1 MAGVF
6 DIELQDGELGQDV
19 SDDDAI
25 EIEEVRYVFLAYL
38 NIKPEWFVVQ
48 VSVYWCFRG
57 NVNGSGVYVHMI
69 VS

>member
-25 EIEEVRYVFLAYL
+25 EIEEVRYVFLSNL
-38 NIKPEWFVVQ
+38 NIKPEWFVLQ
-48 VSVYWCFRG
+48 LSICWCFRG
-57 NVNGSGVYVHMI
+57 NVNGSGVYVHVI

>member
-38 NIKPEWFVVQ
+38 NIKPE
-48 VSVYWCFRG
+48 
-57 NVNGSGVYVHMI
+57 
-69 VS
+69 

>member
-25 EIEEVRYVFLAYL
+25 EIEEVRYKICFSFKFKHKIRV
-38 NIKPEWFVVQ
+38 IRFVTFNMLMVL
-48 VSVYWCFRG
+48 WKCK
-57 NVNGSGVYVHMI
+57 
-69 VS
+69 

>member
-38 NIKPEWFVVQ
+38 NTKPE
-48 VSVYWCFRG
+48 
-57 NVNGSGVYVHMI
+57 
-69 VS
+69 